1 MKHLNKQNNRYVIT
15 AATIFTLAIIGATSR
30 MMMTA
35 PAEATTTTAETATPA
50 SSSGLE
56 LSPQPVYIERSRTV
70 SENLINETHMETTF
84 TTNGTLNLP
93 DGTEETINTTGTGTT
108 LLSIVDSTAIG
119 RSVIT
124 TEDGS
129 ESATAKFFGIARFNM
144 EEEGSGRG
152 IVIAV
157 VHTNS
162 TGRLAPL
169 DVMILAGQGELAP
182 DGTSLLTLWEWQN
195 GIPLPTATT
204 TPEETPLMNTTMT
217 NTTAADTNA
226 IEAATEEEGE
236 GNEGEGENPDEF
248 EDCIVPPG
256 REPGDVGC

>member
-1 MKHLNKQNNRYVIT
+1 MKHLNKKNNSYVII
-15 AATIFTLAIIGATSR
+15 AATIFTLAIMTASIMA
-30 MMMTA
+30 TA
-35 PAEATTTTAETATPA
+35 PAEATMTAETTTPA

-56 LSPQPVYIERSRTV
+56 LSPQLVYLERSRTV
-70 SENLINETHMETTF
+70 SEKLINETHVETTF

-93 DGTEETINTTGTGTT
+93 DGTETINTIGTGDN
-108 LLSIVDSTAIG
+108 LLSIADSTAIG

-124 TEDGS
+124 TEDGN

-144 EEEGSGRG
+144 DEEGSGRG

-169 DVMILAGQGELAP
+169 DGMILAGQGELAP
-182 DGTSLLTLWEWQN
+182 DGTSLLTLWEWQS

-204 TPEETPLMNTTMT
+204 TPEEPPLT
-217 NTTAADTNA
+217 NTTTTTNATTADTNA
-226 IEAATEEEGE
+226 ATAPEEEEGE
-236 GNEGEGENPDEF
+236 GN
-248 EDCIVPPG
+248 
-256 REPGDVGC
+256 